1 MISRRA
7 LFCKKE
13 AKLIALTRA
22 KGYFY
27 DGFMSATPRHT
38 LFLTEQHA
46 VFILEDGTRL
56 TAELRVSSRARR
68 VRLVLTPEGALR
80 LTLPPGMASAAEDVL
95 RNMLP
100 WLEKAWRRH
109 CLRRPLPVLP
119 TSVALPLLAAN
130 FAVRHAGTLAGGRR
144 AASLAPRG
152 RLTGAGPLLSDG
164 PKRLLLLERESE
176 LLLYG
181 DAGEDF
187 LPAAAALLRR
197 WGRHAADVLL
207 PPLLRELAAA
217 LGLSVDAVR
226 CRDQRTLWG
235 SCRCIRPAGPRG
247 GQPLVHI
254 SLNWRAVLLP
264 AELARH
270 LCLHELCHIGHRGHS
285 PAYRAAL
292 EACSP
297 DSGKKERALTEA
309 WGALPWWARHE
320 AR

>member
-1 MISRRA
+1 MP
-7 LFCKKE
+7 
-13 AKLIALTRA
+13 
-22 KGYFY
+22 
-27 DGFMSATPRHT
+27 MSAAPRHT
-38 LFLTEQHA
+38 LYLTGQHA

-56 TAELRVSSRARR
+56 TATVRVSPRARR
-68 VRLVLTPEGALR
+68 LRLVLTPEGTLR
-80 LTLPPGMASAAEDVL
+80 LTLPPGETANVEGVL

-119 TSVALPLLAAN
+119 GHIALPLLAAN
-130 FAVRHAGTLAGGRR
+130 FAVRHAGTLAEGRR

-152 RLTGAGPLLSDG
+152 RLTGALPLLSGAG
-164 PKRLLLLERESE
+164 PRRLLLLERENE

-181 DAGEDF
+181 DGEEVP
-187 LPAAAALLRR
+187 LPVAAALLRR

-207 PPLLRELAAA
+207 PPLLLDLAAT
-217 LGLSVDAVR
+217 LGLAVDAVQ

-235 SCRCIRPAGPRG
+235 SCRCIRPAGRQG
-247 GQPLVHI
+247 GQPLARI

-297 DSGKKERALTEA
+297 GSGKKERALTEA

>member
-1 MISRRA
+1 MP
-7 LFCKKE
+7 
-13 AKLIALTRA
+13 

-27 DGFMSATPRHT
+27 DMPMSAASRHT
-38 LFLTEQHA
+38 CFITAQHA

-56 TAELRVSSRARR
+56 TAELRVSARARR
-68 VRLVLTPEGALR
+68 LRLVLTPEGSLR
-80 LTLPPGMASAAEDVL
+80 LTLPPGMTAAAEDIL

-100 WLEKAWRRH
+100 WLEKAWKRH

-119 TSVALPLLAAN
+119 TSIALPLLAAN
-130 FAVRHAGTLAGGRR
+130 FAVRHAGTLSEGRR

-152 RLTGAGPLLSDG
+152 RLTGAGPLLSGDG
-164 PKRLLLLERESE
+164 PRRLLLLERENE
-176 LLLYG
+176 LLFYG
-181 DAGEDF
+181 DGGDDF

-197 WGRHAADVLL
+197 WGRHAADMLL
-207 PPLLRELAAA
+207 PPLLRGLAAT

-235 SCRCIRPAGPRG
+235 SCRCIRLAGSRG
-247 GQPLVHI
+247 GPPLARI

-264 AELARH
+264 EELARH

-297 DSGKKERALTEA
+297 GSGKKERALTEA

>member
-1 MISRRA
+1 
-7 LFCKKE
+7 
-13 AKLIALTRA
+13 
-22 KGYFY
+22 
-27 DGFMSATPRHT
+27 MSAAPRHT
-38 LFLTEQHA
+38 VLFTGQHA

-56 TAELRVSSRARR
+56 TAEPRVSPRARR

-80 LTLPPGMASAAEDVL
+80 LTLPPGTGAAAEDIL
-95 RNMLP
+95 CNMLP
-100 WLEKAWRRH
+100 WLEKAWKRH

-119 TSVALPLLAAN
+119 TRIALPLLPAN
-130 FAVRHAGTLAGGRR
+130 FAVRHAGTLAEGRR

-152 RLTGAGPLLSDG
+152 RLTGAVPLLSGEG
-164 PKRLLLLERESE
+164 PWRLLLLERESE
-176 LLLYG
+176 LLFYG
-181 DAGEDF
+181 ERGEDS

-207 PPLLRELAAA
+207 PPLLLELAAT
-217 LGLSVDAVR
+217 LGLSVDAVQ

-235 SCRCIRPAGPRG
+235 SCRCISPAGRQDGPPHAR
-247 GQPLVHI
+247 I

-270 LCLHELCHIGHRGHS
+270 LCLHELCHMGHRGHS

-297 DSGKKERALTEA
+297 GSGKKERALTEA

>member
-1 MISRRA
+1 
-7 LFCKKE
+7 
-13 AKLIALTRA
+13 
-22 KGYFY
+22 
-27 DGFMSATPRHT
+27 MSAASRHT
-38 LFLTEQHA
+38 LYLTGQHA

-56 TAELRVSSRARR
+56 TATVRVSPRARR
-68 VRLVLTPEGALR
+68 LRLVLTPEGTLR
-80 LTLPPGMASAAEDVL
+80 LTLPPGETANVEGVL

-119 TSVALPLLAAN
+119 GHIALPLLAAN
-130 FAVRHAGTLAGGRR
+130 FAVRHAGTLAEGRR

-152 RLTGAGPLLSDG
+152 RLTGALPLLSGAG
-164 PKRLLLLERESE
+164 PRRL
-176 LLLYG
+176 
-181 DAGEDF
+181 
-187 LPAAAALLRR
+187 
-197 WGRHAADVLL
+197 LL
-207 PPLLRELAAA
+207 PPLLLDLAAT
-217 LGLSVDAVR
+217 LGLAVDAVQ

-235 SCRCIRPAGPRG
+235 SCRCIRPAGRQG
-247 GQPLVHI
+247 GQPLARI

-297 DSGKKERALTEA
+297 GSGKKERALTEA
-309 WGALPWWARHE
+309 WGALPWLARHE